1 MARNAENS
9 RLAILAAAERLL
21 RRRGTTET
29 TIEAVAKET
38 RCAKGLVHY
47 HFKTKPA
54 LLGSVAEQ
62 MGAAREAAW
71 VAAFRAPS
79 PEAAIQQT
87 WDLVTREARDGTIR
101 AWTSLLSERNSL
113 TVQTVRHRIDT
124 FATALS
130 GAVSRLLQD
139 LGLRPTIPVREMG
152 WLLAGV
158 VHGMGIQLD
167 AGANPAEL
175 QGAYA
180 AAWLGVLS
188 LAKP

>member
-1 MARNAENS
+1 MTRNAENS
-9 RLAILAAAERLL
+9 RLGILAAAERLL
-21 RRRGTTET
+21 RRRGATDT

-38 RCAKGLVHY
+38 RCAKGLVLY

-54 LLGSVAEQ
+54 LLGSVTEQ
-62 MGAAREAAW
+62 MGKARQTAW
-71 VAAFRAPS
+71 VAAFRAAS

-87 WDLVTREARDGTIR
+87 WELVTREARDGTIR
-101 AWTSLLSERNSL
+101 AWTSLLADQHTL
-113 TVQTVRHRIDT
+113 TVQTVKQQIEA

-139 LGLRPTIPVREMG
+139 LGLHPTIPVREMG

-158 VHGMGIQLD
+158 VHGMGIQLE
-167 AGANPAEL
+167 AGTNPAEL